1 MGENKESNT
10 SIIEGLA
17 LVTDAIQTMF
27 PDGKVICVYELIDED
42 FKQVQTNFRKIDRSH
57 NRFSIYISG
66 TEHVFINEN
75 FKPLV
80 IKEPKKKTIFIGQN
94 KEHYKKNKETLD
106 KKIKNMPKKI
116 KR

>member
-1 MGENKESNT
+1 MGENQESNT

-42 FKQVQTNFRKIDRSH
+42 FKQVQINFRKIDRSH
-57 NRFSIYISG
+57 NRFSIDISG

-75 FKPLV
+75 FKPIV
-80 IKEPKKKTIFIGQN
+80 IKEPKKKTI
-94 KEHYKKNKETLD
+94 KEKLFSFFKSGTGSVE
-106 KKIKNMPKKI
+106 
-116 KR
+116 

>member
-42 FKQVQTNFRKIDRSH
+42 FKQVQTNFRK
-57 NRFSIYISG
+57 N
-66 TEHVFINEN
+66 
-75 FKPLV
+75 
-80 IKEPKKKTIFIGQN
+80 
-94 KEHYKKNKETLD
+94 
-106 KKIKNMPKKI
+106 
-116 KR
+116 